1 MTSSTARATHSF
13 GALQLANSGGRRR
26 TKRS

>member
-13 GALQLANSGGRRR
+13 GALQLANSGGRRQAE
-26 TKRS
+26 RS